1 MTGSKFG
8 TAKSTSFEEI
18 PVIDISTIQTA
29 EGFERIAEK
38 LVHTAKT
45 VGFFYITGHGI
56 SEKLIE
62 QVFAT
67 SKRFFKL
74 PVAKKSTVSVDKNQR
89 GWMGQGMA
97 QLEVQKLTTLKKYFF
112 GGGMW
117 TLVIQMCLQ
126 AFQWYSQISGLMKLL
141 HLCAAILHHTMRL

>member
-8 TAKSTSFEEI
+8 TAQSTSFEEI

-74 PVAKKSTVSVDKNQR
+74 PVAKKIHGRSRQKST
-89 GWMGQGMA
+89 GMDGA
-97 QLEVQKLTTLKKYFF
+97 RDGT
-112 GGGMW
+112 
-117 TLVIQMCLQ
+117 
-126 AFQWYSQISGLMKLL
+126 A
-141 HLCAAILHHTMRL
+141 